1 MKKHILTILLVMLGL
16 VTFGQQWTAIS
27 GNTPSKYQVALVASS
42 ERNIT
47 VDLQLSG
54 FFTSEVTTPQG
65 QACIVSLPKTVSV
78 AAAGEPNL
86 PMIPIPTIIG
96 DRALMGVQVI
106 SAEYT
111 DYPNM
116 EIAPSKGDFPR
127 SINPDDVPYTYGE
140 AYRHDAFFPAQL
152 VKLDEPYIHRDV
164 RGQNMMVTP
173 CQYNPITKVL
183 RVYHHLV
190 LSMDKIGY
198 DTRNI
203 IESRNATFVM
213 DPEFKAMYENRYI
226 NYETSMS
233 RYTAIE
239 EAGELLVICYDNF
252 MSAME
257 PFVAWKKQIG
267 RPTTMVGTSTAG
279 STNTAIKSYITTYY
293 NQHPNLTDV
302 LLVGDVAQ
310 IPGVSAG
317 SGSYSGK
324 GDNPYGQVAGS
335 DRYNDVIIGRF
346 CCETAAQVTN
356 HVNKVIN
363 YERDLNASATWLSI
377 GQGVSK
383 NEGAGQGH
391 DGGESD
397 YQHIDNIRTDL
408 LNYNYTNVY
417 RDYQSVS
424 GTTASSANVVS
435 QHINE
440 GVSIINYCNHGSET
454 SWGVF
459 SYSNSHVNAL
469 TNDYKL
475 PYIISV
481 ACLNGKYDYGS
492 GCFAEAWMR
501 ATNNSNGNPTGA
513 IGGMFS
519 YISQPWTPPQYGQ
532 DEMVDIL
539 VESYSNRIRRTMGGV
554 SINGNMAILDLG
566 ASSSTNYGT
575 YETWILFGDPTL
587 TLRNAVP
594 QNMGVTHAPTMY
606 TNATSFAVNATNGN
620 GALATLTRN
629 GEIMGSATITNGSCN
644 ITFTAPGSTGTAT
657 LTVFGYNKIT
667 YIADI
672 NIVGGSA
679 SEYTIN
685 VSANPTAGGTV
696 TGGGTFPA
704 GSTRTVT
711 ATANTGY
718 TFQNWTENGTVV
730 STNASYSFTLNY
742 DRNLVANF
750 AAQTFTIN
758 ATADPTVGGSVS
770 VSGNRDTFTYG
781 FEDGTTQ
788 GWTVGSSDN
797 GSTTWTVGQSGNP
810 NQNYTTHGGN
820 YYIGSVYDESNAV
833 DDWLISPQFMLGGTM
848 SFYIKTT
855 SASYTDYYSV
865 LVSTGTNAIS
875 QFTTTVVSAT
885 RVTSTNYTV
894 VNVNL
899 GSYSGMG
906 YVAIRHTANAD
917 QASLLVDDITIVEGE
932 DPGTDSGTFNYGQTC
947 TVTATPNSGYQFVN
961 WTENGTAVSSSAT
974 YSFTVTSNRDLVAHF
989 TNQTQSYTIAVSAN
1003 PTNGGTVTGGGTFS
1017 QGQSCTVVAA
1027 PNANYTFNNWT
1038 ENGTVVS
1045 TNTSYTFTVNGNRT
1059 LVANFTYTPPTY
1071 TVAVSANPT
1080 NGGTVTGGGTFQQG
1094 QSCTV
1099 NATANTGYTFTNWT
1113 ENGTVVSTN
1122 AQYTFTVSG
1131 NRALVANFT
1140 INTYT
1145 INVSANPTAGGTVSG
1160 GGTFTYGQSCT
1171 VNATA
1176 ATGYTFT
1183 NWTENGT
1190 VVSTN
1195 AHYTFTVNANRN
1207 LVAHFT
1213 ANTYTITV
1221 SASPTNG
1228 GIVTGGGTFTYG
1240 QSCTL
1245 TATANSGFTFINW
1258 TENGSFVSSNAT
1270 LTFTVTGNANIV
1282 AHFTENP
1289 LPMYTITV
1297 TPKPAEGG
1305 TVSGGGTYQEGQSCA
1320 VVATPAPGYTFT
1332 NWTENG
1338 TVVST
1343 DSRYTFVVT
1352 GNRNLNANFTAIDYV
1367 ISASIDPAEGGII
1380 EGAGTF
1386 AYGSEITLKVVLND
1400 SYTFLYW
1407 TENGLI
1413 VSYDQNYAFTVT
1425 NNRTLVANVQH
1436 IEGIEEHTG
1445 VSFDIYPNPVSDKL
1459 TIEASEAIDNIEVF
1473 NIAGAMVFS
1482 QKNCTEKVEI
1492 NTTDMPAGTYVI
1504 RMTTKNASEVR
1515 RFVKF

>member
-140 AYRHDAFFPAQL
+140 AYQHDAFFPAQL
-152 VKLDEPYIHRDV
+152 VELDEPYIHRDV

-203 IESRNATFVM
+203 IETRSNTLIL
-213 DPEFKAMYENRYI
+213 DPDFKATYENRYI
-226 NYETSMS
+226 NYEASMS

-257 PFVAWKKQIG
+257 PFVEWKKQIG

-279 STNTAIKSYITTYY
+279 SSNSAIKSYITSYY

-310 IPGVSAG
+310 IPGASAG
-317 SGSYSGK
+317 GGSYSGK

-363 YERDLNASATWLSI
+363 YERDLNASATWLPV
-377 GQGVSK
+377 GQGISTTAGNGGHY
-383 NEGAGQGH
+383 NE
-391 DGGESD
+391 DD
-397 YQHIDNIRTDL
+397 YVHVDNLRTDL

-424 GTTASSANVVS
+424 GTTATSASVVS
-435 QHINE
+435 QHINS

-475 PYIISV
+475 PFVFSV
-481 ACLNGKYDYGS
+481 ACLVGKYDYSG

-519 YISQPWTPPQYGQ
+519 YISQPWIPPMYGQ

-539 VESYSNRIRRTMGGV
+539 VETYSNRIRRTMGGV
-554 SINGNMAILDLG
+554 SINGIMSVLDLG
-566 ASSSTNYGT
+566 ASTASNYGT
-575 YETWILFGDPTL
+575 YETWILYGDPTL

-594 QNMGVTHAPTMY
+594 QDMGVTHAPSMY
-606 TNATSFAVNATNGN
+606 TDATSFAVNATNGN

-696 TGGGTFPA
+696 TGGGTFPT

-711 ATANTGY
+711 ATSNTGY

-730 STNASYSFTLNY
+730 STNASYTFTLNY
-742 DRNLVANF
+742 NRNLVANF
-750 AAQTFTIN
+750 AAQTFTIT

-781 FEDGTTQ
+781 FENGTTQ
-788 GWTVGSSDN
+788 GWTVGSNDN
-797 GSTTWTVGQSGNP
+797 GSTTWAVGQSGSP

-833 DDWLISPQFMLGGTM
+833 DDWLISPQFMLGGSM

-855 SASYTDYYSV
+855 STSYTDYYSV

-875 QFTTTVVSAT
+875 QFTTTAVSAT

-961 WTENGTAVSSSAT
+961 WTENGTAVSSSPA

-989 TNQTQSYTIAVSAN
+989 TNQTQSYTVAVSAN

-1099 NATANTGYTFTNWT
+1099 SATAATGFAFANWT

-1122 AQYTFTVSG
+1122 AQYTFNVNG
-1131 NRALVANFT
+1131 NRTLVANFT
-1140 INTYT
+1140 ANTYT

-1183 NWTENGT
+1183 NWTENGN

-1195 AHYTFTVNANRN
+1195 AQYTFTVNANRT

-1221 SASPTNG
+1221 SANPAAG
-1228 GIVTGGGTFTYG
+1228 GTVTGGGTFTYG
-1240 QSCTL
+1240 QSCTVVATPNANYTFNNWTQNGNVVSTNASYTFTVNANRTL
-1245 TATANSGFTFINW
+1245 VANFTYVAPPTNYTVTVSANPTEGGTVTGGGTYQEGQTCTVEATTNVGYNFINWTENGVEVSASASYTFTVTANRTLVANYEVQTVKINVTVDPMGGGLVTGNGTYNYGEQVTLSITPAEFFTFINW
-1258 TENGSFVSSNAT
+1258 TENGVVVSEEP
-1270 LTFTVTGNANIV
+1270 TFTFQA
-1282 AHFTENP
+1282 TENHD
-1289 LPMYTITV
+1289 LVVHLLNTQGI
-1297 TPKPAEGG
+1297 AE
-1305 TVSGGGTYQEGQSCA
+1305 
-1320 VVATPAPGYTFT
+1320 
-1332 NWTENG
+1332 
-1338 TVVST
+1338 
-1343 DSRYTFVVT
+1343 
-1352 GNRNLNANFTAIDYV
+1352 NAIQAMV
-1367 ISASIDPAEGGII
+1367 
-1380 EGAGTF
+1380 
-1386 AYGSEITLKVVLND
+1386 
-1400 SYTFLYW
+1400 
-1407 TENGLI
+1407 
-1413 VSYDQNYAFTVT
+1413 
-1425 NNRTLVANVQH
+1425 
-1436 IEGIEEHTG
+1436 
-1445 VSFDIYPNPVSDKL
+1445 YPNPTKGDIIVECEGLSHVRIVNAFGQTVYNADLEGDQTRIDLSQMAKGIYMMHL
-1459 TIEASEAIDNIEVF
+1459 EA
-1473 NIAGAMVFS
+1473 AGGQTVR
-1482 QKNCTEKVEI
+1482 KIVVE
-1492 NTTDMPAGTYVI
+1492 
-1504 RMTTKNASEVR
+1504 
-1515 RFVKF
+1515 